1 MTDGD
6 GDGDGDG
13 AGELILSDN
22 RILIPGDLTEND
34 IVGDLNLCAPGTLS
48 RVSLETFPI
57 TK

>member
-1 MTDGD
+1 MTD

-48 RVSLETFPI
+48 RVSLETSPI